1 MVKVTV
7 ELNEV
12 VFLLNDINI
21 SNISLKLIQNDI
33 KFRIFAKRI
42 KN

>member
-21 SNISLKLIQNDI
+21 SNISLKLTQNDI